1 MYRCRTADNRS
12 APPRPGR
19 SRSGLYWL
27 GVLALGVFISAMAT
41 TPSRAD
47 WMAYAV
53 DGYGHFGHGRAKS
66 PEQAREYALAYCGS
80 RRCYVVM
87 TSAARCVALATS
99 NFRGFWV
106 GTGAADSAERAAH
119 FARRYCAQSAPWR
132 TCHIDHTY
140 CQ

>member
-1 MYRCRTADNRS
+1 MHKI
-12 APPRPGR
+12 
-19 SRSGLYWL
+19 LYCAAVVTL
-27 GVLALGVFISAMAT
+27 GVLISAVAT

-53 DGYGHFGHGRAKS
+53 DGQGHFGHGRAHS
-66 PEQAREYALAYCGS
+66 RGQAKDYALGYCGS
-80 RRCYVVM
+80 RRCFVVM
-87 TSAARCVALATS
+87 TSRARCVALATS

-106 GTGAADSAERAAH
+106 GTGAADTSEQAAH
-119 FARRYCAQSAPWR
+119 FARRYCADNAPWR